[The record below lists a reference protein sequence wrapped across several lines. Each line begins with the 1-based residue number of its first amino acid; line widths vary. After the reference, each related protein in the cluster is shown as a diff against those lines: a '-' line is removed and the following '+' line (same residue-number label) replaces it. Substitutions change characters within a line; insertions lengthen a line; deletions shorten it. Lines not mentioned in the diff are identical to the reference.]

1 MSFLCIYKKKVQ
13 VAVLRVDLIFILI
26 HQWKASWNF
35 KLMNYHLVQSCWSN
49 KMLWILAYLTWTL
62 NAFILH
68 MRVQNLPIQKHKNTR
83 FVLLVYALHLQC
95 ENCSYWLCCAQKDI
109 NVVSRPIFA
118 DKLPVT
124 WILWCCTLLGH
135 SVNLKCEVC
144 LPNFNVKKRTL
155 FSVILFCKGTS
166 YDYLKVWGQYF
177 FF

>member
-1 MSFLCIYKKKVQ
+1 MQ

-144 LPNFNVKKRTL
+144 LPNFNVKKTYFIFCHSFLQGHFLRL
-155 FSVILFCKGTS
+155 FKSLRSV
-166 YDYLKVWGQYF
+166 F